1 MPLASPQQYA
11 EMLDAARAGRYAFP
25 AVNVT
30 SSQTLNAA
38 LTGFADARSDGI
50 VQVTVGG
57 AGYLSGGGRPVD
69 GARALAAMASELAR
83 RVPVAVALH
92 TDHCPPSQVAG
103 FLDPLIAASAAREA
117 AGAPPLFASHMFDG
131 SSLPLEENLA
141 QARRLLERCRAA
153 GVVLELEVG
162 AVGGEEDGIG
172 GATDDRLYT
181 TTADLLR
188 TAEVLG
194 TGEHGRYLLA
204 ATFGNV
210 HGLPAAGRV
219 ALRPEI
225 LRDGQ
230 VALADRVPGG
240 RFDYVFHGSSG
251 TRDEDLRAAVDY
263 GVVKVN
269 LDTEAQYAYT
279 RAAAG
284 HMFSEYDGVLMLDG
298 GAGRK
303 GAYDPRAWGAKA
315 EAAMAARVSG
325 ACVTLGSAGRALAA

>member
-11 EMLDAARAGRYAFP
+11 EMLDAAHADGYAFP

-38 LTGFADARSDGI
+38 LTGLAEASSDGI
-50 VQVTVGG
+50 VQITVGG
-57 AGYLSGGGRPVD
+57 ASYLSGGGRPVD

-103 FLDPLIAASAAREA
+103 FLNPLLTASAARTA
-117 AGAPPLFASHMFDG
+117 AGEPPLFVSHMFDG

-141 QARRLLERCRAA
+141 AARALLERCRAA
-153 GVVLELEVG
+153 GVVLEVEVG
-162 AVGGEEDGIG
+162 VVGGDEDGISG
-172 GATDDRLYT
+172 PIDDRLYT
-181 TTADLLR
+181 TTGDLLR
-188 TAEVLG
+188 TADVLG
-194 TGEHGRYLLA
+194 TGERGRYLLA

-210 HGLPAAGRV
+210 HGLHPAGHAR
-219 ALRPEI
+219 LRPEI
-225 LRDGQ
+225 LREGQ
-230 VALADRVPGG
+230 LALASRFAGA

-251 TRDEDLRAAVDY
+251 AGEEDLHRAVEY

-284 HMFSEYDGVLMLDG
+284 HMFAEYDGVLMLDG

-303 GAYDPRAWGAKA
+303 AAYDPRTWGAKA
-315 EAAMAARVSG
+315 QAAMATRVAE
-325 ACVTLGSAGRALAA
+325 ACVNLGSAGRAL